1 MLVLAVLAVLPGC
14 LVARKVE
21 LPELLEGL
29 AQRGETLATCE
40 SLTAGMLAA
49 TIAGVPGASRV
60 LRGGLVTY
68 ATELKSSLAHVDWEI
83 LEAHGVISAECARA
97 MARGAREV
105 CGADW
110 AISLTGV
117 AGPDRQDNHPVG
129 EVHVGVAGPEGLVV
143 DTTLNLDPALSRNE
157 IREVACQEAIGFFA
171 AQLFLPTGRGTAGTG
186 SVGTGSAE
194 AVGDSVADFPGQS
207 SADTLESGE
216 ESSPARNK

>member
-1 MLVLAVLAVLPGC
+1 MLEALALVELGVP
-14 LVARKVE
+14 VARKVA
-21 LPELLEGL
+21 LPELLDGL
-29 AQRGETLATCE
+29 AARGETLATCE

-117 AGPDRQDNHPVG
+117 AGPDRQDDHPVG

-143 DTTLNLDPALSRNE
+143 DTTLNLDPELSRNE
-157 IREVACQEAIGFFA
+157 IRELACREAIDYFA
-171 AQLFLPTGRGTAGTG
+171 SQLFLPTVGAGSLGGSAQGTAGG
-186 SVGTGSAE
+186 AL
-194 AVGDSVADFPGQS
+194 P
-207 SADTLESGE
+207 ESLE
-216 ESSPARNK
+216 ESSSARNK

>member
-1 MLVLAVLAVLPGC
+1 MA
-14 LVARKVE
+14 
-21 LPELLEGL
+21 LPELLDGL
-29 AQRGETLATCE
+29 AARGETLATCE

-117 AGPDRQDNHPVG
+117 AGPDRQDDHPVG

-143 DTTLNLDPALSRNE
+143 DTTLNLDPEFSRNE
-157 IREVACQEAIGFFA
+157 IRELACQEAIAYFA
-171 AQLFLPTGRGTAGTG
+171 SQLFLPTIGA
-186 SVGTGSAE
+186 GSAE
-194 AVGDSVADFPGQS
+194 GS
-207 SADTLESGE
+207 SGGTSEGTSPESLR
-216 ESSPARNK
+216 ESSSARNK

>member
-1 MLVLAVLAVLPGC
+1 MCWRGSVRRVRALVVVGVP
-14 LVARKVE
+14 VARKVA
-21 LPELLEGL
+21 LPELLDGL
-29 AQRGETLATCE
+29 AARGETLATCE

-117 AGPDRQDNHPVG
+117 AGPDRQDDHPVG

-143 DTTLNLDPALSRNE
+143 DTTLNLDPEFSRNE
-157 IREVACQEAIGFFA
+157 IRELACQEAIAYFA
-171 AQLFLPTGRGTAGTG
+171 SQLFLPTIGA
-186 SVGTGSAE
+186 GSAE
-194 AVGDSVADFPGQS
+194 GS
-207 SADTLESGE
+207 SGGTSEGTSPESLR
-216 ESSPARNK
+216 ESSSARNK